1 MGNHRRGDET
11 NPVGRCP
18 VQLAAL
24 HYSWLALSSS
34 VVLALLLEDNFT
46 SHPLSSEILL
56 KVPARYYQR
65 ESSVNAQMLYPLL
78 LPSCRRWVL
87 KRGDIKREA
96 HAGTAQPRP
105 AASAA
110 CGAQPCPCTASA
122 FPGQKSLWGQE
133 EAVSCVNDWLNAFV
147 FNPLFVFLRGSC
159 RTRS

>member
-11 NPVGRCP
+11 SPVRRCP

-24 HYSWLALSSS
+24 HYSRLALSSS
-34 VVLALLLEDNFT
+34 VMLALLVEDNFT

-56 KVPARYYQR
+56 KVPACYYQR

-87 KRGDIKREA
+87 KRGVIKKEM
-96 HAGTAQPRP
+96 HAGTPQPRP

-110 CGAQPCPCTASA
+110 CGAHPCPCTASA
-122 FPGQKSLWGQE
+122 FPRQKSLWGQE
-133 EAVSCVNDWLNAFV
+133 QAVICLSSAM
-147 FNPLFVFLRGSC
+147 
-159 RTRS
+159 